1 MVMKYYILPRILL
14 LFPTALAVMS
24 FVFLVVRVLPGDPA
38 IVMLGAQASE
48 EALKALRDQ
57 LGLYLP
63 LWKQYLLFLWD
74 VVHLEF
80 GKSMITGCPVILMIR
95 RALSNTAELVFA
107 SMALSILIG
116 IPLGLLTAVKRNS
129 WIDYLGRLFALL
141 GLSVPD
147 FFLGILL
154 ILVFSIKLNLLP
166 VIGVEGNETLGMRL
180 VHLILPALTLAL
192 IVAAFITRMTRS
204 TILEILGKQYIK
216 VAYAKGLSERI
227 VIFKH
232 ALRNALVPIV
242 TVIGIYIN
250 ILLGGTVLV
259 ETVFN
264 RSGLGKLIVGA
275 ILQRDYLVLQS
286 VLMIFSIFVVF
297 VNLMIDITYQ
307 IIDPR
312 IKYK

>member
-1 MVMKYYILPRILL
+1 MKYYILRRILL
-14 LFPTALAVMS
+14 LFPTALAVMT

-38 IVMLGAQASE
+38 IAMLGAQASE
-48 EALKALRDQ
+48 EALKALREQ
-57 LGLYLP
+57 LGLNLP
-63 LWKQYLLFLWD
+63 LWKQYLLFLRD
-74 VVHLEF
+74 VVNLEF
-80 GKSMITGCPVILMIR
+80 GQSMITGSPVILMTK
-95 RALSNTAELVFA
+95 RAFTYTADLVLT
-107 SMALSILIG
+107 SMILSILIG
-116 IPLGLLTAVKRNS
+116 IPLGLITAVKRNS
-129 WIDYLGRLFALL
+129 WVDYLGRLLALL

-166 VIGVEGNETLGMRL
+166 VIGGGGTETLGMRL
-180 VHLILPALTLAL
+180 VHLILPSLTLGL

-204 TILEILGKQYIK
+204 TILEILGQQYIK
-216 VAYAKGLSERI
+216 VAHAKGVSERV
-227 VIFKH
+227 VIYKH

-264 RSGLGKLIVGA
+264 RPGLGKLIVGA
-275 ILQRDYLVLQS
+275 IMQRDYVVLQS
-286 VLMIFSIFVVF
+286 VLMIFSLFVVL
-297 VNLMIDITYQ
+297 VNLAMDIAYR

-312 IKYK
+312 IQYK